1 MWDEIQDMSG
11 EIFDFED
18 VPAEVRNDPDFAFK
32 NDLDDDHHDENSR
45 KALQASAILRGYT
58 LQQVKLASA
67 ARLRRMVDPSIRRC
81 RRTGNHSK
89 LALMA

>member
-32 NDLDDDHHDENSR
+32 NDLDDDDSR